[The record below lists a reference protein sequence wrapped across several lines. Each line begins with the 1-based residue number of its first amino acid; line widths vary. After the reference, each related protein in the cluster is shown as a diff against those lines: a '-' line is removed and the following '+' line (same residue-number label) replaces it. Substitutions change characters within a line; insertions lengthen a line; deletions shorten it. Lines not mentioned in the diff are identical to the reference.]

1 MADAHSANQDQFAAL
16 EALCLDAACMNDPD
30 VLGMS
35 RPTCM
40 HPAQKIL
47 NSTMTDE
54 EHQTPAVRAIALCE
68 KERELQIK
76 SEIIQAIQTSTET
89 GVGRAIARKI
99 TDELNLE
106 TDALVPNARFLYKLA
121 ARMKR

>member
-1 MADAHSANQDQFAAL
+1 
-16 EALCLDAACMNDPD
+16 MNDPD